1 MHNPDYRKGIVRA
14 AAVMLFAFGAD
25 VYAFDCAAGSDATGN
40 DCTGVQAT
48 NGVSEADSRLL
59 YLQGAEAMASLRLEQ
74 AKQRQG
80 AAANAVKYAEADL
93 RAARKA
99 PSEAEKAGRHKDV
112 GLSF

>member
-1 MHNPDYRKGIVRA
+1 MNNTDYRKGLVRA
-14 AAVMLFAFGAD
+14 AAVMSFAFGVD
-25 VYAFDCAAGSDATGN
+25 VYALDCAGGADATGN

-48 NGVSEADSRLL
+48 NSVSQADSRLL
-59 YLQGAEAMASLRLEQ
+59 SLQGAAAMASLRLEQ

-99 PSEAEKAGRHKDV
+99 LSEAEKAGRH
-112 GLSF
+112 